1 MDMNKTFLLKV
12 EDQEPRWRLID
23 ASGKVV
29 GRLATEIADALR
41 GKDKPTYTPHSDAGD
56 YVVVINAEKAVLTGD
71 KMEGKIYDWYTNYI
85 GGYKTASAKAMAAKN
100 PTFILEHAVK
110 GMIGKSKL
118 SNAQFKKLRIYA
130 GAEHPHIGQMS
141 GKLAAK

>member
-1 MDMNKTFLLKV
+1 MDMNKTFLLRV

-41 GKDKPTYTPHSDAGD
+41 GKDKPTYTAHSDAGD
-56 YVVVINAEKAVLTGD
+56 YVVVINAEKAVLTGN
-71 KMEGKIYDWYTNYI
+71 KMEGKEYVRYTNYI
-85 GGYKTASAKAMAAKN
+85 GGYKTASAKEMAAKH

-110 GMIGKSKL
+110 GMLGKSKL
-118 SNAQFKKLRIYA
+118 SNAQFKKLRIYV
-130 GAEHPHIGQMS
+130 GAEHPHVGQMS
-141 GKLAAK
+141 GKLAAQ